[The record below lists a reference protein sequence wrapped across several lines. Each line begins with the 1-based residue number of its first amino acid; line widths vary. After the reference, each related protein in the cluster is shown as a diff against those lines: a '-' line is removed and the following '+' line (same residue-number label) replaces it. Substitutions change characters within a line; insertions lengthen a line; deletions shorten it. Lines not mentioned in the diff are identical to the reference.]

1 MARPGSDGRGFV
13 AVRACAF
20 VIRTR
25 LAVVMTALVVGGL
38 AGASPA
44 GAVRYAGPSG
54 SGAPCT
60 EAAPCDYETAIEG
73 APAGDEVVLLPGDYG
88 SAAAPLSNTVS
99 TSTANLNVH
108 GQDGQPRPRIFS
120 SAGFSLALYGGGQV
134 RDIEIDNSNA
144 NGVAF
149 DLKDYRAERLV
160 ARTSGGQSS
169 CRLSGTTALLNSLCV
184 ATGAN
189 GRSVVTTGV
198 LFPGPNIV
206 TVRNV
211 TAIASGTGANP
222 AGVYVE
228 SANAIGRTSELTMV
242 NTIARGTAADVS
254 VLKYDGQS
262 ASVVA
267 RFSNFKTTSV
277 QGGATLT
284 EQEGNQR
291 MVDPVF
297 QDTTTFRQAP
307 GSPTVDAG
315 QDDPDN
321 GTTDYEGN
329 PRTTAGRTDIGADE
343 LTPPAA
349 VTGSASPVGNSQANL
364 TGMVNP
370 NAAATT
376 DRFEDGPTNAYGAAT
391 PETNAGAGNSATAVS
406 AAIAGLVPGA
416 IYHYRLVATN
426 GSGATAGEDRTF
438 TSGVLPGRCANLF
451 RGTAADDRISGTA
464 AGDRLDGLAGADV
477 LNGLGGDD
485 CLLGRAGVDR
495 LNGGNGADSLKG
507 GDGNDTLSGGNGKD
521 KLQGD
526 KGADTLS
533 GGASKDVVAGGSG
546 NDRLSGGDGNDT
558 LSGSTGNDRLTGG
571 PGKNTYSGGPGNDK
585 IRARNKRV
593 DTVACGKGV
602 DTVTADRGDKVARDC
617 ENVMRRP

>member
-1 MARPGSDGRGFV
+1 
-13 AVRACAF
+13 
-20 VIRTR
+20 
-25 LAVVMTALVVGGL
+25 MTALVLGGL

-54 SGAPCT
+54 SGATCT
-60 EAAPCDYETAIEG
+60 EDAPCDYKTAIEG
-73 APAGDEVVLLPGDYG
+73 APAGDEVILLPGDYG
-88 SAAAPLSNTVS
+88 SAAMPLSYSVS
-99 TSTANLNVH
+99 SYTANLNVH

-120 SAGFSLALYGGGQV
+120 SVVFSLGLYGGGQV

-144 NGVAF
+144 GGIAF

-160 ARTSGGQSS
+160 ARTAGNQPS

-198 LFPGPNIV
+198 LFAGPNIV

-211 TAIASGTGANP
+211 TAIASGTGTNS
-222 AGVYVE
+222 AGVHVE
-228 SANAIGRTSELTMV
+228 SANAAGRTSELTMV
-242 NTIARGTAADVS
+242 NTISRGTAADVS

-262 ASVVA
+262 ASVIA

-291 MVDPVF
+291 MLDPVF

-321 GTTDYEGN
+321 GTADYEGN
-329 PRTTAGRTDIGADE
+329 PRTIAGRTDIGADE

-349 VTGSASPVGNSQANL
+349 VTGGASPVGNSQANL

-376 DRFEDGPTNAYGAAT
+376 YRFEYGTANTYGAST
-391 PETNAGAGNSATAVS
+391 PETYAGAGNAATAVS
-406 AAIAGLVPGA
+406 AAIAGLVPGT

-426 GSGATAGEDRTF
+426 SSGTTAGGDRTF

-451 RGTAADDRISGTA
+451 TGTAADDTISGTA
-464 AGDRLDGLAGADV
+464 AGDRVIGLAGADL

-485 CLLGRAGVDR
+485 CLLGRAGADR
-495 LNGGNGADSLKG
+495 LSGGNGRDSLKG

-526 KGADTLS
+526 KGADKLS
-533 GGASKDVVAGGSG
+533 GGASPDVIAGGSG
-546 NDRLSGGDGNDT
+546 NDT
-558 LSGSTGNDRLTGG
+558 LTGSTGNDQLTGG
-571 PGKNTYSGGPGNDK
+571 PGKNTYSGGTGNDK

-593 DTVACGKGV
+593 DTIACGKGV
-602 DTVTADRGDKVARDC
+602 DAVTADRRDKVAKDC

>member
-1 MARPGSDGRGFV
+1 
-13 AVRACAF
+13 
-20 VIRTR
+20 
-25 LAVVMTALVVGGL
+25 MTALVLGGL
-38 AGASPA
+38 AGACPA
-44 GAVRYAGPSG
+44 GAARYAGPSG
-54 SGAPCT
+54 SGATCT

-73 APAGDEVVLLPGDYG
+73 APAGDEVILLPGDYG
-88 SAAAPLSNTVS
+88 SAATPLSNTVS

-120 SAGFSLALYGGGQV
+120 SVAFSLALYGGGQV

-144 NGVAF
+144 SGIAF

-160 ARTSGGQSS
+160 ARTAGNQSS

-198 LFPGPNIV
+198 LFAGPNVV
-206 TVRNV
+206 TLRNV
-211 TAIASGTGANP
+211 TTIASGTGANP

-228 SANAIGRTSELTMV
+228 SANAAGRTSELTMV
-242 NTIARGTAADVS
+242 NTISRGTGADVS

-262 ASVVA
+262 ASVIA

-291 MVDPVF
+291 TLDPVF

-321 GTTDYEGN
+321 GTADYEGN
-329 PRTTAGRTDIGADE
+329 PRTIAGRTDIGADE
-343 LTPPAA
+343 LIPPPAA
-349 VTGSASPVGNSQANL
+349 VTGGASPVGNSQANL
-364 TGMVNP
+364 TGTVNP

-376 DRFEDGPTNAYGAAT
+376 YRFEYGTANTYGAST

-406 AAIAGLVPGA
+406 AAIAGLVPGT

-426 GSGATAGEDRTF
+426 GSGTTAGEDRMF

-451 RGTAADDRISGTA
+451 TGTAADDTISGTA
-464 AGDRLDGLAGADV
+464 AGDRLDGLAGADL

-485 CLLGRAGVDR
+485 CLLGRAGADR
-495 LNGGNGADSLKG
+495 LSGGNGADSLKG

-526 KGADTLS
+526 KGADKLS
-533 GGASKDVVAGGSG
+533 GGAGKDVLAGGSG
-546 NDRLSGGDGNDT
+546 NDRLLGGDGNDT
-558 LSGSTGNDRLTGG
+558 LTGSTGNDRLTGG
-571 PGKNTYSGGPGNDK
+571 PGKNRYSGGTGNDK

-593 DTVACGKGV
+593 DTIACGKGV
-602 DTVTADRGDKVARDC
+602 DAVTADRRDKIAKDC
-617 ENVMRRP
+617 ENVTRRP

>member
-1 MARPGSDGRGFV
+1 MFGCESMR
-13 AVRACAF
+13 F

-25 LAVVMTALVVGGL
+25 LAVAMTALVLGGL
-38 AGASPA
+38 ACACPA

-54 SGAPCT
+54 AGATCS

-73 APAGDEVVLLPGDYG
+73 APAGDEVILLPGDYG
-88 SAAAPLSNTVS
+88 SSATPLSNTVS

-120 SAGFSLALYGGGQV
+120 SAVFSLALYGGGQV
-134 RDIEIDNSNA
+134 RDIEIDNSSA
-144 NGVAF
+144 GGIAF

-160 ARTSGGQSS
+160 ARTAGNQAS

-189 GRSVVTTGV
+189 GGGVVTTGV
-198 LFPGPNIV
+198 LFAGPNIV
-206 TVRNV
+206 TLRNV
-211 TAIASGTGANP
+211 TTIASGSGTNP
-222 AGVYVE
+222 AGVHVE
-228 SANAIGRTSELTMV
+228 SANAAGRTSELTMV
-242 NTIARGTAADVS
+242 NTVARGTGADVS

-262 ASVVA
+262 ASVIA

-291 MVDPVF
+291 MLDPVF

-321 GTTDYEGN
+321 GTADYEGN
-329 PRTTAGRTDIGADE
+329 PRTIAGRTDIGADE
-343 LTPPAA
+343 LIPPPAA
-349 VTGSASPVGNSQANL
+349 VTGDASPVGNSRANL

-376 DRFEDGPTNAYGAAT
+376 YRFEYGTSNAYGAST
-391 PETNAGAGNSATAVS
+391 PEKDAGAGNSATAVS
-406 AAIAGLVPGA
+406 APIAGLVPGT

-426 GSGATAGEDRTF
+426 SSGTTAGGDRTF
-438 TSGVLPGRCANLF
+438 TSGVLQGRCANLF
-451 RGTAADDRISGTA
+451 RGTKAGDTISGTA
-464 AGDRLDGLAGADV
+464 AGDRIDGLAGAD
-477 LNGLGGDD
+477 LLKGLGGDD
-485 CLLGRAGVDR
+485 CLLGRAGADN
-495 LNGGNGADSLKG
+495 LSGGNGRDNLKG
-507 GDGNDTLSGGNGKD
+507 GAGNDTLSGGNGMD
-521 KLQGD
+521 KLQGG
-526 KGADTLS
+526 KGAD
-533 GGASKDVVAGGSG
+533 K
-546 NDRLSGGDGNDT
+546 
-558 LSGSTGNDRLTGG
+558 LTGG
-571 PGKNTYSGGPGNDK
+571 PGKNTYSGGTGNDK

-593 DTVACGKGV
+593 DTIACGKGV
-602 DTVTADRGDKVARDC
+602 DAVTADRRDKVGKDC
-617 ENVMRRP
+617 ENVKRRP